1 MDTASNC
8 SQSVIILLTFGGL
21 FLIGLLADIAGKHT
35 PLPRVTLL
43 LLAGFAI
50 GPSCFNLLP
59 QFTQECFSLLT
70 KISLTMIGFLLGQHM
85 TLQRMR
91 ELGRTVLT
99 MSASEVLMTAAMI
112 SGVLILFGVP
122 VHIALLLAGIA
133 PATAPAATVD
143 VVHEYSARGK
153 FTNTLL
159 GIVAIDDAWGLFI
172 FSILLAVVQAL
183 QGGGGVAGAI
193 ATGAWEIAGAGI
205 LGLVLGIP
213 MAYLTGR
220 IRSGEP
226 TQAEALGVVL
236 ICAGLAVWFDVSY
249 ILAAMVLGSIVSNF
263 ATHHERPFIAIE
275 GIEWPFLILFFLL
288 AGASLHVGALID
300 AGWLAIGYILLR
312 ILGRVGGVWLGGFLC
327 GAERQVRTW
336 LGLTLLPQAGVA
348 IGMALLAAQR
358 FPESEDIIL
367 PVVLGAT
374 VVFEVVG
381 PAVTRMVLT
390 HVGDIKRVNRSA

>member
-50 GPSCFNLLP
+50 GPSCFDLLP
-59 QFTQECFSLLT
+59 PFTQECFSLLT

-85 TLQRMR
+85 TLQRLR
-91 ELGRTVLT
+91 DLGRTVIT
-99 MSASEVLMTAAMI
+99 MSASEVLMTAILVA
-112 SGVLILFGVP
+112 GVLSLFGVP
-122 VHIALLLAGIA
+122 PHIALLLGGIA

-159 GIVAIDDAWGLFI
+159 GIVAIDDAWGLLI
-172 FSILLAVVQAL
+172 FSIMLAVVQAL
-183 QGGGGVAGAI
+183 NGGGGVANAI
-193 ATGAWEIAGAGI
+193 AMGAWEIAGAGI
-205 LGLVLGIP
+205 LGVVLGIP

-288 AGASLHVGALID
+288 AGASLHLDALID
-300 AGWLAIGYILLR
+300 AGWLAVGYIMLR
-312 ILGRVGGVWLGGFLC
+312 ILGRVGGVWLGGIVC
-327 GAERQVRTW
+327 GAEPKIRTW

-374 VVFEVVG
+374 VIFEVVG
-381 PAVTRMVLT
+381 PAVTRLVLT
-390 HVGDIKRVNRSA
+390 HVGDIKSEDHKG